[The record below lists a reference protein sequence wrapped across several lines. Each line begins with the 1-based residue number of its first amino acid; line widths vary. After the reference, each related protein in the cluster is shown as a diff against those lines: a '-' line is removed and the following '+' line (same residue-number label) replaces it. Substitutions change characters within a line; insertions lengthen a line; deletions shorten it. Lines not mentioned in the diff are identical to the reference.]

1 MSSSSLDLARPMMF
15 SINSRSIKQ
24 SWTLKTFT
32 QWDGLQRWTWFYLFW
47 SHSKCAERNQSQIS
61 DMLSEK
67 PFWRKWKSK
76 FQRVRP
82 SWSRS
87 HSLCLVTESMPILI
101 SFFLWCTC
109 SLWSPSHAPLF
120 TLYMAKMMPKAWNS
134 CLKEPQLLNNFSES
148 TLLATWEEPL
158 SCVKRVESQPLELL
172 WTWHVLIQSMLKSE
186 LLIQIIIMMDLCSIM
201 ESFQIIHP
209 LITNA
214 LQKKL
219 V

>member
-1 MSSSSLDLARPMMF
+1 
-15 SINSRSIKQ
+15 
-24 SWTLKTFT
+24 
-32 QWDGLQRWTWFYLFW
+32 
-47 SHSKCAERNQSQIS
+47 
-61 DMLSEK
+61 
-67 PFWRKWKSK
+67 
-76 FQRVRP
+76 
-82 SWSRS
+82 
-87 HSLCLVTESMPILI
+87 MPILI

-172 WTWHVLIQSMLKSE
+172 WTWHALIQSMLKSE